1 MVTDNSGDATILRK
15 RLYHTVCNTASNG
28 PVDLWVNFPSFKF
41 VSCILVRVTRFDP
54 ILLDVFLPSR
64 RQDNFLLQGGCP
76 F

>member
-1 MVTDNSGDATILRK
+1 MVTDDSGDATILRK
-15 RLYHTVCNTASNG
+15 RLYHTASNG
-28 PVDLWVNFPSFKF
+28 PVDLWVDFPSFKF

-64 RQDNFLLQGGCP
+64 HQDNFLLQGGCP